1 MILKMKALILDSGR
15 GERLRPLTENKP
27 KPLIK
32 VGNKTLLDHQL
43 NNLIECNIMD
53 VIITTGPFDSK
64 IKKHV
69 ENEHP
74 YLNVSY
80 VKNPKY
86 HTTNYIYSMWL
97 TKELIDDDVILLHGD
112 LLFDRKLL
120 EKLINEKHANCV
132 LVNRTVKPPEKDF
145 KAVIENDRVIK
156 IGVEFSGKNAFF
168 SAPLYKFSK
177 SDFLYWLDEIEKFVK
192 KGDLKI
198 YSESVFNQISNR
210 IILRP
215 SYFTKEFCM
224 EIDTKEDL
232 ETARSLFCQ
241 ER

>member
-1 MILKMKALILDSGR
+1 MKALILNSGR

-32 VGNKTLLDHQL
+32 IGNKTLLKHQL
-43 NNLIECNIMD
+43 DNLIECNIMD
-53 VIITTGPFDSK
+53 VIITTGPFENK
-64 IKKHV
+64 IKKYLK
-69 ENEHP
+69 NEYP

-86 HTTNYIYSMWL
+86 RTTNYIYSMWL
-97 TKELIDDDVILLHGD
+97 TKELINDDVILLHGD
-112 LLFDRKLL
+112 LLFERKLL

-132 LVNRTVKPPEKDF
+132 LVNREIKPPEKDF

-177 SDFLYWLDEIEKFVK
+177 SDCLYWLDEIEKFVK

-198 YSESVFNQISNR
+198 YAENVFNKISDK
-210 IILRP
+210 IILHP
-215 SYFTKEFCM
+215 LYFTEEICM

-232 ETARSLFCQ
+232 EIARSLFSQ
-241 ER
+241 EC